1 MDNTTIVLSSSR
13 AIRHEQLKN
22 NNQTVFLPEFIT
34 MGEFISKLCVV
45 SGYKYIDDDS
55 RILLL
60 LQASDFKEFT
70 KLQIERNFFT
80 FTKNSSYIFK
90 FFEELS
96 AELYDI
102 KNLHQADLYAEY
114 DEHITILE
122 ELYKRYEALCNEKKV
137 LDKIF
142 LPQLYTFHKAFLKTK
157 EKITIALDG
166 YLTNFELS
174 LLEQVAEETE
184 LFIEFTATPYNLKMQ
199 EKFSELG
206 FDLKVGFFY
215 TLNISKKEIASES
228 RIDKIENV
236 VCESFSEDILQIA
249 FIKKKIYDFVEK
261 GYEPQKI
268 AVILPN
274 ENKAQLLRSFDQK
287 GNLNF
292 AMGSSFKESSFYT
305 LLDANVKA
313 LEQDSQENIHRS
325 KRFAKDISDIVL
337 KMYGVRDNFELIE
350 ECFYKLREFITD
362 KTELKV
368 FDQELYSFL
377 KVLPF
382 MKNMGSK
389 SILNLFMQRLT
400 KATIDDVRGGKITV
414 MGVLES
420 RGVEFDGVII
430 VDFNEGVVPKR
441 SDKDMFLN
449 TSVREIAKLPTMSD
463 RENLQKHYYNMLML
477 NAKEVAISYVKSSDA
492 NPSRFLKQ
500 LHIKEQSNFDE
511 QSYAKLLF
519 QSGKYSS
526 ETEEDIVVP
535 YSFKGKKLS
544 NTRLKT
550 YLTCKRKFY
559 LSYILN
565 LKEHKIP
572 TDMPEDREIGDRVHR
587 ALCNL
592 YTKNNHYNDV
602 RELKRDL
609 ERELELDSVCED
621 NEFMRY
627 QIALQ
632 KKVLE
637 QFCENEIDR
646 FSKGYEVIA
655 TEKDLQLEYEGIV
668 LNGKIDRIDKCEN
681 GLSVID
687 YKTGSLPLYKTQNS
701 VTEATDFQ
709 LEFYILLASQLGS
722 VKECGFY
729 DLKEGKV
736 VSEAFLEEKMAL
748 LHAHIKDLL
757 MVEDIEASKCE
768 DIKNCQYCPYKVM
781 CGRE

>member
-22 NNQTVFLPEFIT
+22 KNQTIFLPEFIT

-45 SGYKYIDDDS
+45 SDYKYIDDDS

-60 LQASDFKEFT
+60 LQASDFKEFA

-122 ELYKRYEALCNEKKV
+122 ELYKRYEHLCNEKKI

-142 LPQLYTFHKAFLKTK
+142 LPKLYTFHKPFLKTK

-199 EKFSELG
+199 EKFAELG
-206 FDLKVGFFY
+206 FDLKVGYLY
-215 TLNISKKEIASES
+215 TLNFSNKEIVTENK
-228 RIDKIENV
+228 IDTIENV

-249 FIKKKIYDFVEK
+249 FIKKKIYDFIEK

-274 ENKAQLLRSFDQK
+274 ESKAQLLRSFDQK

-292 AMGSSFKESSFYT
+292 AMGSSFKESAFYT
-305 LLDANVKA
+305 LLDANIKA
-313 LEQDSQENIHRS
+313 LEQDSQENIYRS
-325 KRFAKDISDIVL
+325 RRFGKDISDIVL
-337 KMYGVRDNFELIE
+337 EMYGARDNFELIE
-350 ECFYKLREFITD
+350 ECFYKFREFITD

-389 SILNLFMQRLT
+389 SILNLFMQRLA

-449 TSVREIAKLPTMSD
+449 TNVREIAKLPTMND

-477 NAKEVAISYVKSSDA
+477 NAKEVAISYVKSADA

-500 LHIKEQSNFDE
+500 LHIKEQVCFDE
-511 QSYAKLLF
+511 QSYAELLF
-519 QSGKYSS
+519 QRGDHVSS
-526 ETEEDIVVP
+526 VEDGLVVP

-544 NTRLKT
+544 NTKLKT
-550 YLTCKRKFY
+550 YLTCKKKFY

-565 LKEHKIP
+565 IKEHKIP
-572 TDMPEDREIGDRVHR
+572 TDMPEDREIGDRVHK
-587 ALCNL
+587 ALQSL
-592 YTKNNHYNDV
+592 YSKKSHYSDE
-602 RELKRDL
+602 RELKADL
-609 ERELELDSVCED
+609 DRELDAVCED

-637 QFCENEIDR
+637 QFCENEIKR
-646 FSKGYEVIA
+646 FSKGFEVLA
-655 TEKDLQLEYEGIV
+655 TEKELELEYEELV
-668 LNGKIDRIDKCEN
+668 LSGKIDRIDKNEN

-687 YKTGSLPLYKTQNS
+687 YKTGSIPIYKTINS
-701 VTEATDFQ
+701 VHEATDFQ
-709 LEFYILLASQLGS
+709 LEFYMLLASQLSS
-722 VKECGFY
+722 VSECGFY
-729 DLKEGKV
+729 DLKEKKEIV
-736 VSEAFLEEKMAL
+736 QESFLEEKMAL
-748 LHAHIKDLL
+748 LQAHIKDLL
-757 MVEDIEASKCE
+757 MVEDIEVTKCE
-768 DIKNCQYCPYKVM
+768 DIKNCNYCPYKVM
-781 CGRE
+781 CGRD